1 MSLNNG
7 AVRLDPGLE
16 LLSLRLA
23 EVDTPCVIATVISA
37 AGSTYRKPG
46 ARMLIEP
53 DGRITGLLSGGC
65 LERDLREHATAILAS
80 GVARTVTYDMRADN
94 DLLFGTGAGC
104 DGCVGILLERALPDS
119 RVAGA
124 ITTAATLSRAGI
136 KTAMVM
142 IHEGPAEHR
151 GTRLWRA
158 AEHDLAAPPLALAC
172 ASAIEAG
179 SPEEVRWV
187 DTSGAHAAWIQ
198 PVLPL
203 PAMLICGAG
212 PDAEPLAAIF
222 RSLHFPVTV
231 VDHRPAYANPAN
243 FPGADVVPGTAA
255 SLAARIDLR
264 RFFAAVIMSHHF
276 ASDVA
281 YLRALTATDIDYIG
295 VLGPAA
301 RRARLLAELGGDAA
315 ALEARVRGP
324 VGLDI
329 GAVTPEAI
337 ALAIGADIYAAAAGR
352 DRRTIMRSQ
361 DVHDPIKP
369 ATLHEQALT

>member
-1 MSLNNG
+1 MSLNPY
-7 AVRLDPGLE
+7 ALRLDPGLE
-16 LLSLRLA
+16 VLSLRLA
-23 EVDTPCVIATVISA
+23 EVDTPCVLATVISA

-65 LERDLREHATAILAS
+65 LERDLREHATAILTS
-80 GVARTVTYDMRADN
+80 GVARTITYDMRADN

-104 DGCVGILLERALPDS
+104 DGCVGILLERVLPDS
-119 RVAGA
+119 RVARA
-124 ITTAATLSRAGI
+124 ITTAAACSRAGI
-136 KTAMVM
+136 KTVMVM
-142 IHEGPAEHR
+142 IHEGPAEQR
-151 GTRLWRA
+151 GTQLWRS
-158 AEHDLAAPPLALAC
+158 AEHDVAAPPLARAC
-172 ASAIEAG
+172 AGAIEAG
-179 SPEEVRWV
+179 SPAEVRWA
-187 DTSGAHAAWIQ
+187 DNSGGHAAWVQ

-203 PAMLICGAG
+203 PAVLICGAG

-255 SLAARIDLR
+255 SLAARVDLN

-276 ASDVA
+276 ASDVE
-281 YLRALTATDIDYIG
+281 YLRSLTATDMAYIG

-301 RRARLLAELGGDAA
+301 RRARLLATLGAGAA
-315 ALEARVRGP
+315 ALDSRVRGP

-337 ALAIGADIYAAAAGR
+337 ALAIAADIYAAAAGR
-352 DRRTIMRSQ
+352 DAKPLRQTKAIPG
-361 DVHDPIKP
+361 PIKP
-369 ATLHEQALT
+369 AAVR